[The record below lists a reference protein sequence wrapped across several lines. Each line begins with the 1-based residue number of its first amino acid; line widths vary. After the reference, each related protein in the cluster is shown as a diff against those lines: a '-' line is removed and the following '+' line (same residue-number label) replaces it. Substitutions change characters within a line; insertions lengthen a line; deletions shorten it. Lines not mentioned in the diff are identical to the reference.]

1 MAISNK
7 LLVQFKYKL
16 IDEQYDFYVL
26 TTSDKYIN
34 SGAYTLDKPI
44 ESLKAESIVFDN
56 GRSLFLMFKKGIINR
71 FDLMNQ
77 IEDEKLSLK
86 AVQASELKDYILF
99 RLFLYSLNNFNSD
112 EIKFNNITGKF
123 YITNAKWIA
132 KNKKTFKA
140 LNINVDQNL
149 YIIEEASTFT
159 QLALFTNKKA
169 LADYPRYEFSNK
181 NGSLKRVLHSDND
194 NVYIR
199 KSLFGKKAEIPF
211 FEFSPKGLTNN
222 KVYYL
227 YKTLGLLQKKFN
239 ELLTF
244 KFEKLNI
251 VKTIGKSRNEK
262 FDETVKDIIAF
273 KDINI
278 INWSNSEE
286 YKDEFNELLAMFTLG
301 RLGQVTSE
309 SKIKPGCYN
318 LVYLHHKEYYE
329 QNKFKDPYKNF
340 APDEIIQHVTIEDS
354 VDKIIKNDKAIYNTI
369 LKEFLIKDDIVN
381 GNKISLDNWA
391 SFDFSGD
398 YVFGKEK
405 DGVHYFIIVKPNGS
419 FELIHKT
426 NNLTVFDNSL
436 LNKCSDYLTNNK
448 GKEKTVI
455 ANPIGDVLVISRTA
469 AFALP
474 SKEIFEVEKIG
485 RSKEEREQFLSG
497 VVDINLYEDA
507 EESFYSVGIKGSGMN
522 TSISKASHLYQVD
535 VIEGHNF
542 IEELLET
549 MAVSF
554 VKYKSF
560 TVMTYPIKY
569 LNEYILMCENKKA
582 QKA

>member
-1 MAISNK
+1 MAINNK

-26 TTSDKYIN
+26 STSDKYIYN
-34 SGAYTLDKPI
+34 GAYVLDKPI
-44 ESLKAESIVFDN
+44 ECLKAESVVFDN
-56 GRSLFLMFKKGIINR
+56 SRSLFVMFKKGVINR
-71 FDLMNQ
+71 FELMNQ
-77 IEDEKLSLK
+77 IEDEKISLK
-86 AVQASELKDYILF
+86 TVQASELKDYILF

-112 EIKFNNITGKF
+112 NIKFNNITGKF
-123 YITNAKWIA
+123 YITNPKWIA

-149 YIIEEASTFT
+149 YIIGEASTFT
-159 QLALFTNKKA
+159 QLALFTSKKTIT
-169 LADYPRYEFSNK
+169 DYPRYEFSNK
-181 NGSLKRVLHSDND
+181 NCSLKRVLHSDSD
-194 NVYIR
+194 KTYIR

-211 FEFSPKGLTNN
+211 FEFSSDGLTNN

-227 YKTLGLLQKKFN
+227 YKTLDLLRKKFE

-244 KFEKLNI
+244 EFEKLNI
-251 VKTIGKSRNEK
+251 VKTIEKSRDEK
-262 FDETVKDIIAF
+262 FDKAVRDLVSF
-273 KDINI
+273 KDINLV
-278 INWSNSEE
+278 NWSNSDE
-286 YKDEFNELLAMFTLG
+286 YKDEFGELLTMFTLG

-309 SKIKPGCYN
+309 NKIKPRCYN
-318 LVYLHHKEYYE
+318 LVYLHNKEYYE
-329 QNKFKDPYKNF
+329 QNKFDDPYKNF
-340 APDEIIQHVTIEDS
+340 AHNEVIQHITIEDS

-381 GNKISLDNWA
+381 GHKISLDNWT
-391 SFDFSGD
+391 SFNFSGD

-405 DGVHYFIIVKPNGS
+405 DGIHYFIIVKPDGS
-419 FELIHKT
+419 FEFIYKL
-426 NNLTVFDNSL
+426 NNLTVFSNPL

-455 ANPIGDVLVISRTA
+455 ANPSGDVIVISRTA

-474 SKEIFEVEKIG
+474 SRKIFEVEKIG
-485 RSKEEREQFLSG
+485 RSKKERDYFLSG
-497 VVDINLYEDA
+497 VVDINLYENA
-507 EESFYSVGIKGSGMN
+507 EKSFYSVGIKGSGMN
-522 TSISKASHLYQVD
+522 TSIPKAPYLYQID

-560 TVMTYPIKY
+560 TVMPYPIKY
-569 LNEYILMCENKKA
+569 LNEYILMCQNESANVN
-582 QKA
+582 

>member
-7 LLVQFKYKL
+7 LLVQFQYDL
-16 IDEQYDFYVL
+16 IDKHYDFYVL

-44 ESLKAESIVFDN
+44 ESLKAESVVFDN
-56 GRSLFLMFKKGIINR
+56 GRSLFLMFKKGTMNR
-71 FDLMNQ
+71 FELMNQ
-77 IEDEKLSLK
+77 IEDQKLSLK
-86 AVQASELKDYILF
+86 EVHSSELKDYILF

-123 YITNAKWIA
+123 YITNPKWIA

-149 YIIEEASTFT
+149 YVIGEASTFT
-159 QLALFTNKKA
+159 QLSLFTNKKA
-169 LADYPRYEFSNK
+169 LLDYPKYEFSNK
-181 NGSLKRVLHSDND
+181 NGSLKRILHPEND

-211 FEFSPKGLTNN
+211 FEFSSKGLTNN

-227 YKTLGLLQKKFN
+227 YRTLDLLQQKFK
-239 ELLTF
+239 ELLS
-244 KFEKLNI
+244 FEFERLTI
-251 VKTIGKSRNEK
+251 VKTIGKSRDEK
-262 FDETVKDIIAF
+262 FDEAVKDIVAF

-286 YKDEFNELLAMFTLG
+286 YKGEFEDLLSLFTFG

-309 SKIKPGCYN
+309 SKIKTGCYN
-318 LVYLHHKEYYE
+318 LVYLHNKEYYE
-329 QNKFKDPYKNF
+329 QNKFNDPYKNF
-340 APDEIIQHVTIEDS
+340 SKNEVIQHVTIEDS
-354 VDKIIKNDKAIYNTI
+354 VDKIINNDEAIYNTI

-381 GNKISLDNWA
+381 RGKISLDNWA
-391 SFDFSGD
+391 SFNFSGD

-405 DGVHYFIIVKPNGS
+405 DGVHYFMIVRPDGS
-419 FELIHKT
+419 FELVNKA
-426 NNLTVFDNSL
+426 NNFRTFNNAL
-436 LNKCSDYLTNNK
+436 LDKCSNYLTDNK

-455 ANPIGDVLVISRTA
+455 ANPNGDIIVISRTA
-469 AFALP
+469 SFALP

-485 RSKEEREQFLSG
+485 RSKEERERFLSG
-497 VVDINLYEDA
+497 VVDINLYE
-507 EESFYSVGIKGSGMN
+507 ENGKTLYSVGIKGSGMN
-522 TSISKASHLYQVD
+522 TSIPKAAHLYQVD
-535 VIEGHNF
+535 VIEGQNF
-542 IEELLET
+542 IEELMET

-560 TVMTYPIKY
+560 TVMPYPIKY
-569 LNEYILMCENKKA
+569 LNEYILMETKE
-582 QKA
+582 

>member
-7 LLVQFKYKL
+7 LLVQFNYKL
-16 IDEQYDFYVL
+16 IDGQYDFYVL

-44 ESLKAESIVFDN
+44 ESLKAESVVFDN

-71 FDLMNQ
+71 FELMNQ

-86 AVQASELKDYILF
+86 MVQASELKDYILF

-123 YITNAKWIA
+123 YITNPKWIA

-149 YIIEEASTFT
+149 YIVGEAFTFT
-159 QLALFTNKKA
+159 QLALFINKKDV
-169 LADYPRYEFSNK
+169 ADYPRYEFSNK
-181 NGSLKRVLHSDND
+181 NGSLRRVLHPDND

-199 KSLFGKKAEIPF
+199 KTLFGKKAEIPF

-227 YKTLGLLQKKFN
+227 YRTLDLLQKKFAD
-239 ELLTF
+239 LLSF
-244 KFEKLNI
+244 SFEKLNI
-251 VKTIGKSRNEK
+251 VKTIGKGRDEK
-262 FDETVKDIIAF
+262 FEEAVKDIVAF
-273 KDINI
+273 KDINVI
-278 INWSNSEE
+278 DWSNSDE
-286 YKDEFNELLAMFTLG
+286 YKKEFNELLAMFTLG

-309 SKIKPGCYN
+309 NKIKPGSYN
-318 LVYLHHKEYYE
+318 LIYLHHKEYYE
-329 QNKFKDPYKNF
+329 QNKYNDPYKNF
-340 APDEIIQHVTIEDS
+340 NPKEVIQHVTIEDS

-369 LKEFLIKDDIVN
+369 LKEFLIKDDIIN

-391 SFDFSGD
+391 SFNFSGD

-405 DGVHYFIIVKPNGS
+405 EGVHYFIIVKPDGS
-419 FELIHKT
+419 FELIHKS
-426 NNLTVFDNSL
+426 NNLTVFENTL

-455 ANPIGDVLVISRTA
+455 ANPSGNIIVISRTA

-474 SKEIFEVEKIG
+474 AKEIFEVDKIG
-485 RSKEEREQFLSG
+485 RSKEEREQYLSG
-497 VVDINLYEDA
+497 VVDINLYEDNGV
-507 EESFYSVGIKGSGMN
+507 SLYSVGIKGSGMN
-522 TSISKASHLYQVD
+522 TSIPKASHLYQID
-535 VIEGHNF
+535 VIEGQNF

-549 MAVSF
+549 MAVTF

-560 TVMTYPIKY
+560 TVMPYPIKY
-569 LNEYILMCENKKA
+569 LNEYILLVNK
-582 QKA
+582 